1 MRLNDNTIFDNEPSF
16 KITSKDMYKVLKH
29 IRKKNDDKSLELAI
43 GTCGQHLLTVLQNNM
58 HCTCI
63 LYTINFKMSTPKTY
77 LRFCYAI
84 MVFESYVILNKTKQ
98 K

>member
-63 LYTINFKMSTPKTY
+63 CIH
-77 LRFCYAI
+77 
-84 MVFESYVILNKTKQ
+84 NKFQ
-98 K
+98 NVNP